1 MPFPIRPPAGTAV
14 AVAYL
19 RERGFNA
26 ASKYRDGQDRQV
38 VVTHNGSDRD
48 VAAPIV
54 FEARL
59 MLECYAPD
67 AVAAEDLALD
77 TYAAVSALSHRWV
90 TTLDGRKWW
99 VQRADEVAGPID
111 YPDVTRQAPRWQWV
125 AALRVVGTAT

>member
-14 AVAYL
+14 AVAFL
-19 RERGFNA
+19 RERGFPA
-26 ASKYRDGQDRQV
+26 ASKYRDGLPSQV

-67 AVAAEDLALD
+67 DVAAEDLALD
-77 TYAAVSALSHRWV
+77 TYAALSGLAHQWV
-90 TTLDGRKWW
+90 TTLDGITYW
-99 VQRADEVAGPID
+99 VQRAGEVAGPID
-111 YPDVTRQAPRWQWV
+111 YPDVVRQAPRWQWV
-125 AALRVVGTAT
+125 ASLRIVGTQP